1 MNGEGAT
8 AVAHWA
14 GPDSS
19 QPEAAFLAL
28 HAPQTGVRSI
38 VALKSGARVRF
49 EGKVRVENSARPDLL
64 TSLDIDGVLI
74 DGWAV
79 LFHSESGLLRSA
91 FSFDTG
97 KRAEGKIRVLVTGVA
112 PGVWEV
118 WRNGWVVDT
127 GVVVRAPEAV
137 LYFEERPGSY
147 FIRRLN

>member
-1 MNGEGAT
+1 VGTT

-14 GPDSS
+14 GPEPS
-19 QPEAAFLAL
+19 QPDAAFLAL
-28 HAPQTGVRSI
+28 HSPQAGVRSI
-38 VALKSGARVRF
+38 VALKHGARVYFHRT
-49 EGKVRVENSARPDLL
+49 VRVEGAANPVPVS
-64 TSLDIDGVLI
+64 SLDIEGVMTQ
-74 DGWAV
+74 GWAI

-97 KRAEGKIRVLVTGVA
+97 KREERNLRFLITGVA

-127 GVVVRAPEAV
+127 SVVVRAAEAV